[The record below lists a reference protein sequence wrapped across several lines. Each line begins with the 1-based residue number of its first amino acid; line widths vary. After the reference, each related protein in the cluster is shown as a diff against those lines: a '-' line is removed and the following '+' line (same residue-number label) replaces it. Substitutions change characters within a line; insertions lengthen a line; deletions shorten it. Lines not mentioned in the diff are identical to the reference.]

1 MTGHS
6 LRDRLATAVIQARDL
21 PKIAR
26 PERSQITFLKGSQS
40 FSAPATY

>member
-1 MTGHS
+1 MAVTQA
-6 LRDRLATAVIQARDL
+6 RDRDL

-26 PERSQITFLKGSQS
+26 PERSHITFLKGSQS